1 VAAEQA
7 GRSGPLENRGAQNA
21 AGLGA
26 PRRTG
31 GQLPM
36 RLIQCRGS
44 TDGGGP
50 SDGRSDSPMGRNQ
63 ILVLRARLA

>member
-1 VAAEQA
+1 MAAEQA
-7 GRSGPLENRGAQNA
+7 GRAGPRENRGEQNA

-36 RLIQCRGS
+36 RSTQCRGS
-44 TDGGGP
+44 TDGGSP
-50 SDGRSDSPMGRNQ
+50 SVGRADSPMGRKQ
-63 ILVLRARLA
+63 ILVLRARLT